1 MVVFKRRS
9 GIMIKLIAFV
19 LPIPVLCFFV
29 GLVIG
34 MAQSPDYST
43 ADSARQYVSN
53 HFQPVF
59 EDADDIVVEVKAG
72 TRVYRYSL
80 KSGDLAHRSMG
91 GIELANLPIERHW
104 KMFDYKY
111 VSGVL
116 GFSTLTSS
124 VVGIK
129 GVVESGGTW
138 RKAEAV
144 LVTSVAVVALAGGY
158 LGYHLAYSDNP
169 DFDSDAF
176 KKGFK
181 DKNTWQQVAEDVRKC
196 KADRDLADSPK
207 CRDYLNRIPR

>member
-1 MVVFKRRS
+1 
-9 GIMIKLIAFV
+9 
-19 LPIPVLCFFV
+19 
-29 GLVIG
+29 
-34 MAQSPDYST
+34 
-43 ADSARQYVSN
+43 
-53 HFQPVF
+53 
-59 EDADDIVVEVKAG
+59 
-72 TRVYRYSL
+72 
-80 KSGDLAHRSMG
+80 
-91 GIELANLPIERHW
+91 
-104 KMFDYKY
+104 MFDYKY